1 MANVLYPAGKEG
13 FLTTAMDLNEDDM
26 RAVLI
31 DLADYTYSSAHDY
44 YDDVPAAAR
53 VAVSGALGWLSVAPN
68 FDTNDFSWTSVS
80 GDPCEAVIL
89 FNYSGGADSARLLCA
104 YYDTGMAG
112 IPVTPN
118 GANINFTVSA
128 SGWFSL

>member
-1 MANVLYPAGKEG
+1 MANVLYPTGKAA
-13 FLTTAMDLNEDDM
+13 FWTADMDLNTDDM
-26 RAVLI
+26 RATLI
-31 DLADYTYSSAHDY
+31 DLADYTYSSAHNA

-53 VAVSGALGWLSVAPN
+53 VAESGALGWLSVSPN
-68 FDTNDFSWTSVS
+68 FDTNDFSWTSVT

-89 FNYSGGADSARLLCA
+89 YNYTGGADSARLLCA
-104 YYDTGMAG
+104 YYDTGMTG